1 MQAKKRGRADDRGE
15 AVLKGSSP
23 NNNNGKGGH
32 KSHSQEVSSQRR
44 KRIQK
49 TVTRPFGSCVALTMT
64 LVWEGLP
71 QLIHLG

>member
-49 TVTRPFGSCVALTMT
+49 TVTSLPHALTMT